1 MSFEHPF
8 MKLKVKMKE
17 RKKYVYILCSYYH
30 IPKFLCVFSIRKC
43 KQNELSL
50 HLNNFPFYTMEK
62 LERVVIPTHEM
73 NPHILISLVLK
84 IK

>member
-1 MSFEHPF
+1 